1 MATVIYMTR
10 LILIFWLPLL
20 VASFPLLALFKL
32 TRLASVRESAP
43 LLFLSTLG
51 SGIIGCCS
59 TFLAFMICSA
69 GMAVGVET
77 KGLCIVGTLTFLL
90 SGVFFTL
97 ISLLTGL
104 YQSIYKAVQRTP

>member
-1 MATVIYMTR
+1 MATVIFITR
-10 LILIFWLPLL
+10 LVLIFWLPLL

-32 TRLASVRESAP
+32 TSLESVRESAP

-59 TFLAFMICSA
+59 TFLAVMMCSA

-77 KGLCIVGTLTFLL
+77 KGLCVIGALTFLL
-90 SGVFFTL
+90 IGGFFTL
-97 ISLLTGL
+97 ASLLTGL
-104 YQSIYKAVQRTP
+104 YQSIYKAVQRTL